1 MSKQHLGPNAPAT
14 KLFDSIMSEPMALLP
29 IQNLLAPEQTLA
41 VIRMVTNLTLK
52 KPIERQEA
60 DTFLLSLD
68 DAQILVLKR
77 HFTSAQIAFFESA
90 LIEATDTVRDV
101 SESK

>member
-14 KLFDSIMSEPMALLP
+14 KLFDSIMADPMALMP

-41 VIRMVTNLTLK
+41 IIRMVTSLTLK

-68 DAQILVLKR
+68 DPQIMVLKR
-77 HFTSAQIAFFESA
+77 HLTSQQVAYFESA

-101 SESK
+101 SETK

>member
-1 MSKQHLGPNAPAT
+1 M
-14 KLFDSIMSEPMALLP
+14 P

-41 VIRMVTNLTLK
+41 VIRMVTNLTLR